1 MHRLRR
7 RPHLPDP
14 ARLAPM
20 KTQTATRKSFRREGE
35 DKRREDLIAATLECV
50 AERGLAGATVREIAL
65 RADVTAGLI
74 RYYFPAKDDL
84 IGAAYRAV
92 MNRMTVQASDALKS
106 AADDPRDRLNAF
118 VKANLGQPIMD
129 PNNLSLWAGFIGM
142 VHADPAMALA
152 HRDGYLGF
160 RDELEALIREA
171 LLAAG
176 KPAEPIHTRR
186 HAIAVNAIIDGL
198 WLEGCL
204 AGDIFA
210 EGELAETGIAAIEA
224 VLAISLNPEKGGAI

>member
-1 MHRLRR
+1 MKVQS
-7 RPHLPDP
+7 
-14 ARLAPM
+14 AP
-20 KTQTATRKSFRREGE
+20 RKSFRREGE

-74 RYYFPAKDDL
+74 RYYFPTKDEL

-92 MNRMTVQASDALKS
+92 MNRMTIQASDALKN
-106 AADDPRDRLNAF
+106 AEDDPKARLSAF

-129 PNNLSLWAGFIGM
+129 PYNLSLWAGFIAL

-160 RDELEALIREA
+160 RDELEALIRGA

-176 KPAEPIHTRR
+176 KPALANHTRR

-210 EGELAETGIAAIEA
+210 DGELADTGITAIEA
-224 VLAISLNPEKGGAI
+224 VLDISLKADGGAT

>member
-1 MHRLRR
+1 MTSSRS
-7 RPHLPDP
+7 
-14 ARLAPM
+14 
-20 KTQTATRKSFRREGE
+20 TATRKSFRREGE

-50 AERGLAGATVREIAL
+50 AERGLSGATVREIAL

-92 MNRMTVQASDALKS
+92 MNRMTVQASDALRN
-106 AADDPRDRLNAF
+106 APDDPRARLYAF
-118 VKANLGQPIMD
+118 VTANLGQPIMD
-129 PNNLSLWAGFIGM
+129 PNNLSLWAGFIGL
-142 VHADPAMALA
+142 VHADPAMAVA
-152 HRDGYLGF
+152 HREGYLGF
-160 RDELEALIREA
+160 RDELEVLIREA

-176 KPAEPIHTRR
+176 KPADANHTRR
-186 HAIAVNAIIDGL
+186 HAIAINAIIDGL

-210 EGELAETGIAAIEA
+210 EGELAETGITAIEA
-224 VLAISLNPEKGGAI
+224 VLGISLNAEGVAK

>member
-1 MHRLRR
+1 VHRMRR
-7 RPHLPDP
+7 WSDLPD
-14 ARLAPM
+14 ASRLAPM
-20 KTQTATRKSFRREGE
+20 KTQAAPRKSFRREGE

-74 RYYFPAKDDL
+74 RYYFPTKDEL

-92 MNRMTVQASDALKS
+92 MNRMTVQASDALS
-106 AADDPRDRLNAF
+106 NARDDPRARLYAF
-118 VKANLGQPIMD
+118 VTANLGQPIMD
-129 PNNLSLWAGFIGM
+129 PHNLSLWAGFIAL
-142 VHADPAMALA
+142 VHADPAMAMA

-160 RDELEALIREA
+160 RDELEVLIREA
-171 LLAAG
+171 LLAAA
-176 KPAEPIHTRR
+176 KPAEPNHTRR
-186 HAIAVNAIIDGL
+186 HAIAINAIIDGL

-210 EGELAETGIAAIEA
+210 DGELAETGIAAIEA
-224 VLAISLNPEKGGAI
+224 VLGISLNAEGGAK

>member
-1 MHRLRR
+1 
-7 RPHLPDP
+7 
-14 ARLAPM
+14 M
-20 KTQTATRKSFRREGE
+20 KTQSATRKSFRREGE

-65 RADVTAGLI
+65 RADVTPGLI

-92 MNRMTVQASDALKS
+92 MSRMTVQASDALKN
-106 AADDPRDRLNAF
+106 ADSDPRARLSAF
-118 VKANLGQPIMD
+118 VTANLGAPIMD
-129 PNNLSLWAGFIGM
+129 PYNLSLWAGFIGL
-142 VHADPAMALA
+142 VHADPAMAAA

-160 RDELEALIREA
+160 RDELEALIRDA
-171 LLAAG
+171 LLAAA
-176 KPAEPIHTRR
+176 KPADGPVTRR
-186 HAIAVNAIIDGL
+186 YAIAINAIIDGL

-210 EGELAETGIAAIEA
+210 DGELAETGIAAIEA
-224 VLAISLNPEKGGAI
+224 VLGISLSTKGGAK